1 MGVKTKYKTIFNM
14 KTISIDFDGTLN
26 LRKIQILAALLK
38 CEYNVILLTTRMESD
53 DNFDLYETCEQ
64 VGIKD
69 IYFTNDKWKYEW
81 ILDSDIK
88 IDMHIDDCKLE
99 LDKLESLTDVKGF
112 HIDNL
117 KELNLLY
124 EVECFINSYNKE
136 SDFLEQLRMFY
147 DISNEWIK
155 KDSVDYMLPRFKI
168 LIEHFINKESHAS
181 ELKTLLILSRP
192 FKDNVIM
199 KETRIKLLE
208 KYDEL

>member
-26 LRKIQILAALLK
+26 LRKIQILAVLLK

-99 LDKLESLTDVKGF
+99 LNKLESLTDVKGF

-147 DISNEWIK
+147 DIRNEWIK
-155 KDSVDYMLPRFKI
+155 KESVDYMLPRFKI

>member
-112 HIDNL
+112 YIDNL

-147 DISNEWIK
+147 DIRNEWIK
-155 KDSVDYMLPRFKI
+155 KESVDYMLPRFKI

>member
-64 VGIKD
+64 VGIKN

-147 DISNEWIK
+147 DIRNEWIK
-155 KDSVDYMLPRFKI
+155 KESVDYMLPRFKI

>member
-88 IDMHIDDCKLE
+88 IDMLIDDCKLE

-136 SDFLEQLRMFY
+136 SDFLEQLQMFY
-147 DISNEWIK
+147 DIRNEWIK
-155 KDSVDYMLPRFKI
+155 KESVDYMLPRFKI

>member
-99 LDKLESLTDVKGF
+99 LNKLESLTDVKGF

-147 DISNEWIK
+147 DIRNEWIK
-155 KDSVDYMLPRFKI
+155 KESVDYMLPRFKI

>member
-147 DISNEWIK
+147 DIRNEWIK
-155 KDSVDYMLPRFKI
+155 KESVDYMLPRFKI

>member
-53 DNFDLYETCEQ
+53 YNFDLYETCEQ

-136 SDFLEQLRMFY
+136 SDFLEQLQMFY
-147 DISNEWIK
+147 DIRNEWIK
-155 KDSVDYMLPRFKI
+155 KESVDYMLPRFKI

>member
-136 SDFLEQLRMFY
+136 SDFLEQLQMFY
-147 DISNEWIK
+147 DIRNEWIK
-155 KDSVDYMLPRFKI
+155 KESVDYMLPRFKI